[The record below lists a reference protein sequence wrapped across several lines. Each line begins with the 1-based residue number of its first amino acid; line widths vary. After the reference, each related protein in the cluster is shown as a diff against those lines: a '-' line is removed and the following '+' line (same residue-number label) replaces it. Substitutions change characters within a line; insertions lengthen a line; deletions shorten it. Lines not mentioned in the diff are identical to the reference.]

1 MRKIYYN
8 KCKIIS
14 LKVVECSI
22 MCNCCHIVNENI
34 MLKTENKV
42 LKNRIKEL
50 ESSNKSSRR
59 RCNSTNLREKY
70 RNL

>member
-1 MRKIYYN
+1 
-8 KCKIIS
+8 
-14 LKVVECSI
+14 

-70 RNL
+70 RNI